1 MYGFIADAIAILHIV
16 FVIFVVLGVLA
27 VIRWPRFA
35 WLHIPAVLWAAYV
48 ETTGAS
54 CPLTPW
60 ETEYRELAGEP
71 AYSGDFVGNY
81 ILPMLY
87 PDGLTREVQIGLGL
101 AVLAGNGLVSWS
113 LARRRQSIPRGDCA
127 AVGRRPQA

>member
-1 MYGFIADAIAILHIV
+1 MYGFIADAIAILHLV

-48 ETTGAS
+48 ETTGSS

-101 AVLAGNGLVSWS
+101 AVLAGNGLVYWF